1 MYKKI
6 LCNGSGNTFFLI
18 HCDDFQKIDIKTDTV
33 REICGYGQGS
43 DIDGMLTI
51 SSLQHNQYKLDYYN
65 CDGTWETLCI
75 NGSLCA
81 ARYMAENFIKNDQLI
96 FIAGDGTHRA
106 IINKS
111 GISISMR
118 PPVSTKSNISILGHT
133 GSLID
138 SGAKHFCIIVD
149 RCTPEIVTKFG
160 PDIRHDDAFHPYG
173 VNVNFI
179 ELIDRSV
186 IKVFTYEKGVE
197 KFMPS
202 CGSGSVAAIFYVHS
216 YLASDS
222 SQAPQIQSPC
232 SVITPKGKF
241 IITFNDQ
248 TNWTDTY
255 ISGPTEISSVQN
267 IKSLIK

>member
-1 MYKKI
+1 
-6 LCNGSGNTFFLI
+6 
-18 HCDDFQKIDIKTDTV
+18 
-33 REICGYGQGS
+33 
-43 DIDGMLTI
+43 
-51 SSLQHNQYKLDYYN
+51 
-65 CDGTWETLCI
+65 
-75 NGSLCA
+75 
-81 ARYMAENFIKNDQLI
+81 MAENFIKNDQLI

-118 PPVSTKSNISILGHT
+118 PPVSTKNNISILGHT

-160 PDIRHDDAFHPYG
+160 PDIRHDDAFHPDG